1 MKKIVVSIAFCLA
14 GIISWGQA
22 EVLSFSK
29 DALLNRV
36 KELSSDEY
44 QGREAGTEGGEKARD
59 YVVNQFKMHGISPI
73 NDSYLQPFKFKSR
86 GSEVD
91 AVNVLGVIK
100 GTVNPEAYIV
110 ISAHYDH
117 VGVKNGKIYNGA
129 DDDASG
135 TSALFAFAE
144 FFKQNPPKH
153 SVILAAFDAEE
164 KGLQGARYFVES
176 GIVPL
181 KNIALNINLDMISR
195 NNKKEIY
202 AVGTRYN
209 STLKNV
215 IENFEHNLDL
225 TLLTGHDGEDGKQDW
240 TYSSDHGPFHMKKVP
255 FLYFGVEDHEDY
267 HNPTDDYEKI
277 HPDFYAN
284 VVQMLLLVFQD
295 LDNTLI
301 KQ

>member
-1 MKKIVVSIAFCLA
+1 MKKIVVSIVFCFA
-14 GIISWGQA
+14 AISSWGQV

-44 QGREAGTEGGEKARD
+44 QGREAGTEGGEKARA
-59 YVVNQFKMHGISPI
+59 YVVNQFKMYGINPI
-73 NDSYLQPFKFKSR
+73 KNSYLQPFEFKNSNNQV
-86 GSEVD
+86 E

-100 GTVNPEAYIV
+100 GSVNPEAYIV

-117 VGVKNGKIYNGA
+117 IGVKNGKIYNGA

-135 TSALFAFAE
+135 VSALLTFAE
-144 FFKQNPPKH
+144 FFKQHPPKH
-153 SVILAAFDAEE
+153 SVVLAAFDAEE
-164 KGLQGARYFVES
+164 KGLQGAKYFVES

-195 NNKKEIY
+195 NSKKEIY

-209 STLKNV
+209 STLKSV
-215 IENFEHNLDL
+215 IENFKHNLDL

-240 TYSSDHGPFHMKKVP
+240 TYSSDHAPFHMKKIP

-267 HNPTDDYEKI
+267 HKPTDDYENI
-277 HPDFYAN
+277 HPDFYTN

-295 LDNTLI
+295 IDNALI